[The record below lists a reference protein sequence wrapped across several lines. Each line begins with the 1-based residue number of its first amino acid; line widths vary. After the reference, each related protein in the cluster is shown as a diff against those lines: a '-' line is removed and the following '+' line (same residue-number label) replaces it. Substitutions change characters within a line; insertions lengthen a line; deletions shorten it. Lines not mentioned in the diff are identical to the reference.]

1 MLIFTGDIN
10 LTDNAFDVGY
20 GVGSSIKKGIDPF
33 VNLRKQETD
42 CWIGNFEGVCS
53 DTSEITS
60 YLKDCF
66 RIEEKYMSELSHID
80 YYGVANNHV
89 MEHGTRAYENM
100 ISNLK
105 SKGIGVFGSIQEKAI
120 QIEHNGKNI
129 GVLGFSMR
137 DDNSP
142 FKSMYW
148 NFPEYEDIENEFQ
161 NIKACDYKVAYIH
174 WGVEFVDYPCNE
186 QIRMAHWLVDLGFDL
201 IIGMHPH
208 VLQGYEIY
216 KGKYIFYSLGN
227 FVFNMA
233 WKNTKYGAIVKLD
246 EVCGSVSFDYVK
258 IDDSYCPVIV
268 SESEVP
274 CEFRF
279 ETLNCKVF
287 NTEDPEKY
295 ISQFEKCL
303 SLYRKANYLS
313 MIRNFK
319 KGVLSFKVCLIKD
332 FFVRRFFC

>member
-20 GVGSSIKKGIDPF
+20 GVGSSIKKGLVPF

-66 RIEEKYMSELSHID
+66 RIEEEYMSELSHID
-80 YYGVANNHV
+80 YYGVANNHI
-89 MEHGTRAYENM
+89 MEHGTKAYENT
-100 ISNLK
+100 ISKLK
-105 SKGIGVFGSIQEKAI
+105 SEGIGVFGSMQEKTI

-137 DDNSP
+137 EDNSP

-148 NFPEYEDIENEFQ
+148 KFPEYAEIDNEFQ
-161 NIKACDYKVAYIH
+161 NIKACDYKIAYIH
-174 WGVEFVDYPCNE
+174 WGVEFVDYPSNE
-186 QIRMAHWLVDLGFDL
+186 QTRMAHWLVDLGFDL

-233 WKNTKYGAIVKLD
+233 WENTKYGAIVKLD
-246 EVCGSVSFDYVK
+246 VADGSVSYDYIR
-258 IDDSYCPVIV
+258 IDDNYCPMVV
-268 SESEVP
+268 SEREVP
-274 CEFRF
+274 LFLRF
-279 ETLNCKVF
+279 ATLNDKINNVE
-287 NTEDPEKY
+287 NVETY
-295 ISQFEKCL
+295 
-303 SLYRKANYLS
+303 
-313 MIRNFK
+313 MVNFK
-319 KGVLSFKVCLIKD
+319 KNLLRYRRANYVSILKNFHKSNFFFTMSILKD
-332 FFVRRFFC
+332 FFKRRLSN

>member
-20 GVGSSIKKGIDPF
+20 GVGSSIKKGLDPF

-66 RIEEKYMSELSHID
+66 RIEEEYMSELSHID

-120 QIEHNGKNI
+120 QIGHNGKNM

-233 WKNTKYGAIVKLD
+233 WENTKYGAIVKLD
-246 EVCGSVSFDYVK
+246 VADGSVSYDYIR
-258 IDDSYCPVIV
+258 IDDNYCPMVV
-268 SESEVP
+268 SEREVP
-274 CEFRF
+274 LFLRF
-279 ETLNCKVF
+279 ATLNDKINNVE
-287 NTEDPEKY
+287 NVETY
-295 ISQFEKCL
+295 
-303 SLYRKANYLS
+303 
-313 MIRNFK
+313 MVNFK
-319 KGVLSFKVCLIKD
+319 KNLLRYRRANYVSILKNFYKSNFFFTMSILKD
-332 FFVRRFFC
+332 FIKRRLSN